1 MKVEPG
7 QIVYSP
13 NTGALSRL
21 NGIYYLMVEV
31 RPDDA
36 ALPLGGSGRY
46 AMVIFGHRDR
56 GKLWPVVW
64 KEYPAEMRVVE
75 DVWFCETDYLTDGQ
89 REPAIHLA
97 ATQVSPWAAWDCLL
111 PGFAVPMDQVPPG
124 FPFIARDLSLPHSIS
139 EGMFIKSEDGYVF
152 GMNGFY
158 RPSHVIR
165 WEDRPVLHQFVWER
179 SPVVHE
185 SSGPGMGGTVPPG
198 TRRSPV
204 GPGES

>member
-1 MKVEPG
+1 MEVSMKVEPG

-13 NTGALSRL
+13 NTGALSRWGITCSVGTRL

-75 DVWFCETDYLTDGQ
+75 DVWFCETD
-89 REPAIHLA
+89 LA
-97 ATQVSPWAAWDCLL
+97 ATQVSPWSRPA
-111 PGFAVPMDQVPPG
+111 FAVPMDQVPPG

-185 SSGPGMGGTVPPG
+185 SSYPGMGGTV
-198 TRRSPV
+198 